1 MPNLT
6 ASELKKALTGLG
18 FEVYRTLGL
27 RIVLADRVRDNL
39 IMDSGVSVIG
49 GESLTVRFVVRAQGN
64 DFPGESPDELFQR
77 ARRLAKASA
86 SHGYAEAD
94 SAVVTINDPGDRSR
108 TLDTWYE
115 VAFDKVVGGIEE
127 LPAEI
132 RYAIGLSKTVPV
144 GARV

>member
-1 MPNLT
+1 MPNLNS
-6 ASELKKALTGLG
+6 SELKKTLTSLG

-27 RIVLADRVRDNL
+27 RVVLADRVRDNL

-49 GESLTVRFVVRAQGN
+49 GETLTVRFVVRAQAN

-77 ARRLAKASA
+77 ARRLGNGSA
-86 SHGYAEAD
+86 HHGYVE
-94 SAVVTINDPGDRSR
+94 SETSVVRINDPGDRSR

-115 VAFDKVVGGIEE
+115 VAFDKPVVDAEQ
-127 LPAEI
+127 LAAEI
-132 RYAIGLSKTVPV
+132 RYALGVGKAVPV